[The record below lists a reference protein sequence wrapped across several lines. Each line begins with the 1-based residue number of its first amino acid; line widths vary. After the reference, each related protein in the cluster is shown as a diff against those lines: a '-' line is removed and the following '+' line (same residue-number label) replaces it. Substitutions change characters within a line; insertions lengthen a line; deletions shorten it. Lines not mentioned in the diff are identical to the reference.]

1 MTDRLCDS
9 SVGLVLQFSYCLLML
24 AVFLAIDLL
33 VVPLSHTLGHSLLSP
48 LYTESSIKEGRA
60 GTEDNVS
67 HTQSNICIVSA
78 VDYNQLLFFVV
89 ANVFTGAVNFTM
101 NTLHTGA
108 LHSLSILLV
117 YMAALVGIFVLLHTF
132 RIKVKL

>member
-1 MTDRLCDS
+1 
-9 SVGLVLQFSYCLLML
+9 ML

-33 VVPLSHTLGHSLLSP
+33 VVPLSHTLGQSLLSP

-67 HTQSNICIVSA
+67 NTQSNICIVSA

-89 ANVFTGAVNFTM
+89 ANVFTGAVNFTVD
-101 NTLHTGA
+101 TLHAGA